1 MSTNDPKTNN
11 GAGAVEQPVHTL
23 RVIVDEAPGD
33 EALSFAVQGFRVN
46 FSPEDLEVELMAQLG
61 FPQEEATLV
70 ARRICRTGTVSLP
83 AIEAFEMFSPHGS
96 FIWPDEDVD

>member
-1 MSTNDPKTNN
+1 MSTNDPIANN
-11 GAGAVEQPVHTL
+11 NAGAAQQPVHTL

-33 EALSFAVQGFRVN
+33 EALSFAVQGFHVN

-70 ARRICRTGTVSLP
+70 ARSICQTGSVSLP
-83 AIEAFEMFSPHGS
+83 AIEAFEMFSEHGS
-96 FIWPDEDVD
+96 FMWPDEDVE

>member
-33 EALSFAVQGFRVN
+33 EALSFAVHGFRVN

-61 FPQEEATLV
+61 LRAGEQRPRAHCG
-70 ARRICRTGTVSLP
+70 ARKYVENSCILGGVR
-83 AIEAFEMFSPHGS
+83 ASPGNAKS
-96 FIWPDEDVD
+96 YTK

>member
-1 MSTNDPKTNN
+1 MSANNSTANN
-11 GAGAVEQPVHTL
+11 GTGAMEQPVHTL
-23 RVIVDEAPGD
+23 WVIVDEAPGD